1 MSLTD
6 MLSQQLSGDALSHL
20 SEKIGIDKDTA
31 GKAIS
36 AALPLLVSALA
47 RKSST
52 PEGAEA
58 LHQSV
63 TTEHNGGILDDMTG
77 FLRENSSGTGASI
90 LSQVLGSQRGAIENG
105 LAQHTGLNTN
115 AIGSIL
121 EIAAP
126 LVMGALSKK
135 QAEQGLDAGGLS
147 SYLGNQQQSVQNSA
161 SPLMNTLFNLLD
173 ANNDGSIIDDIGRI
187 AGKLFGGQK

>member
-1 MSLTD
+1 LTD
-6 MLSQQLSGDALSHL
+6 ILTQQLSGDALSQI
-20 SEKIGIDKDTA
+20 SEKIGIDKATA
-31 GKAIS
+31 GTAIS
-36 AALPLLVSALA
+36 AAVPLLVSALA

-58 LHQSV
+58 IHQSI
-63 TTEHNGGILDDMTG
+63 TTEHNGGILDDVMG
-77 FLRENSSGTGASI
+77 FLSGGASGGANI
-90 LSQVLGSQRGAIENG
+90 LTQILGTQRGAIENG
-105 LAQHTGLNTN
+105 LAQHTGLNAN
-115 AIGSIL
+115 AIGNIL
-121 EIAAP
+121 EVAAP

-147 SYLGNQQQSVQNSA
+147 SYLGDQQQTAQSSA
-161 SPLMNTLFNLLD
+161 SPLMNTLFNMLD

>member
-1 MSLTD
+1 MNLTEI
-6 MLSQQLSGDALSHL
+6 LSQQLSGDALSRI

-31 GKAIS
+31 GTAIS
-36 AALPLLVSALA
+36 AAVPLLVSALA

-58 LHQSV
+58 IHQSV
-63 TTEHNGGILDDMTG
+63 TTEHSGGIPDDVMG
-77 FLRENSSGTGASI
+77 FLGGGASGGANI
-90 LSQVLGSQRGAIENG
+90 LTQILGNQRGAIENG
-105 LAQHTGLNTN
+105 LAQHTGLNSA
-115 AIGSIL
+115 AIGNIL

-147 SYLGNQQQSVQNSA
+147 SYLGNQHQAAQNSA
-161 SPLMNTLFNLLD
+161 SPLMNMLFDLLD